1 MTKII
6 LGYVIFNLYIVLVLL
21 LGILLEKKTRLDKTL
36 SRKISHLFSAPLWLV
51 SCYFFGCTIHWV
63 ILNGLGAVA
72 IFLLTYAKKFKSFD
86 RDDSENN
93 YGMFY
98 YSFSTFIVSIVCLC
112 VGPEIYLYSGI
123 AYFCL
128 SLGDGLAPITARV
141 FKKWNVMVSP
151 TRSLIGSLTVFIVS
165 FFASWIFSL
174 AFKMDLDILFIF
186 SIAALTCVAEFYGVK
201 GTDNLMI
208 EFMVFGYLLLH
219 HYGLAPLMLEIIIL
233 TTPWLAMLM
242 ISTRSLDISGGI
254 TTLVLILA
262 MGVFGGVFE
271 TVYTTIYFLIATLV
285 AAITGRLYAK
295 KTGVKKEK
303 HTRTGR
309 QIVAVGLV
317 PLTFVIVSYFTK
329 EIFFQYLFTL
339 AITEQFADSMASDIG
354 RLTNGKNVDIIG
366 FKPIEKGLSGG
377 ISLLGT
383 LVALFSCFFLP
394 LIPFLFNRLELIPF
408 LLIGAFAFVG
418 VLVDSVLGSLF
429 QVLYLCPNCGKR
441 VETPNHC
448 EVEAEKSKG
457 FRIIDNTMV
466 NLLTGVVCGGL
477 GCFLLLL

>member
-1 MTKII
+1 M
-6 LGYVIFNLYIVLVLL
+6 
-21 LGILLEKKTRLDKTL
+21 
-36 SRKISHLFSAPLWLV
+36 
-51 SCYFFGCTIHWV
+51 
-63 ILNGLGAVA
+63 
-72 IFLLTYAKKFKSFD
+72 
-86 RDDSENN
+86 
-93 YGMFY
+93 
-98 YSFSTFIVSIVCLC
+98 
-112 VGPEIYLYSGI
+112 
-123 AYFCL
+123 
-128 SLGDGLAPITARV
+128 
-141 FKKWNVMVSP
+141 
-151 TRSLIGSLTVFIVS
+151 
-165 FFASWIFSL
+165 
-174 AFKMDLDILFIF
+174 
-186 SIAALTCVAEFYGVK
+186 
-201 GTDNLMI
+201 
-208 EFMVFGYLLLH
+208 
-219 HYGLAPLMLEIIIL
+219 
-233 TTPWLAMLM
+233 
-242 ISTRSLDISGGI
+242 
-254 TTLVLILA
+254 
-262 MGVFGGVFE
+262 
-271 TVYTTIYFLIATLV
+271 

-329 EIFFQYLFTL
+329 EIIFQYLFTL

-366 FKPIEKGLSGG
+366 FKPMEKGLSGG
-377 ISLLGT
+377 VSLLGT

-441 VETPNHC
+441 VETHNHC
-448 EVEAEKSKG
+448 EVEAEKIKG
-457 FRIIDNTMV
+457 FKIIDNTMV